1 MFAQYIAQKAYY
13 LSIIITY
20 MEKQQLKTV
29 LLEQKTEITELL
41 KTKITERD
49 RESEAKKAL
58 KNNLIKVLIGVRRC
72 GKSFLAHQILQ
83 GVEYGYVNF
92 DDERFVGAKAEDLN
106 DFLEAVNEISPEAKH
121 LLLDEAQNVD
131 GWELFANRLKRSGYN
146 LVITGSNA
154 KLLSQELATHLTG
167 RHVSIELFP
176 FSFKEFLKRKDMR
189 FSANDLYLTKN
200 RAAIKKV
207 LEEYMEQGGFPELFS
222 VENKK
227 RYLRD
232 LYDKIISRDIMPRH
246 KVRFGKELKELA
258 VYLFSNF
265 GSRFTYRK
273 LKNIFEIKSS
283 HTVKNYVN
291 YLEEAYLI
299 FEILPFSFK
308 LKEQIK
314 SARKI
319 YCIDNGLI
327 NAISFQNSPNAG
339 RMMENLV
346 FLNLKMQK
354 KEVYFY
360 LNKSGGEVDF
370 IIRENKKAA
379 ELIQVCFDLKNLE
392 TKERELSALVKSG
405 EELNCGNLTV
415 ITWDD
420 GGDEVYNNKIIK
432 FIPLWKWLME

>member
-1 MFAQYIAQKAYY
+1 
-13 LSIIITY
+13 
-20 MEKQQLKTV
+20 
-29 LLEQKTEITELL
+29 
-41 KTKITERD
+41 
-49 RESEAKKAL
+49 
-58 KNNLIKVLIGVRRC
+58 
-72 GKSFLAHQILQ
+72 
-83 GVEYGYVNF
+83 
-92 DDERFVGAKAEDLN
+92 
-106 DFLEAVNEISPEAKH
+106 
-121 LLLDEAQNVD
+121 
-131 GWELFANRLKRSGYN
+131 
-146 LVITGSNA
+146 
-154 KLLSQELATHLTG
+154 
-167 RHVSIELFP
+167 
-176 FSFKEFLKRKDMR
+176 
-189 FSANDLYLTKN
+189 
-200 RAAIKKV
+200 
-207 LEEYMEQGGFPELFS
+207 

-227 RYLRD
+227 QYLRD

-299 FEILPFSFK
+299 FELLPFSFK

-354 KEVYFY
+354 KEIYFY
-360 LNKSGGEVDF
+360 LNESGGEVDF
-370 IIRENKKAA
+370 LARENKKIT

-392 TKERELSALVKSG
+392 TKEREIKALIKASNKLRCNNLLIITSSEEG
-405 EELNCGNLTV
+405 EEK
-415 ITWDD
+415 I
-420 GGDEVYNNKIIK
+420 GGKKIRK
-432 FIPLWKWLME
+432 IPLWKWLLEAE